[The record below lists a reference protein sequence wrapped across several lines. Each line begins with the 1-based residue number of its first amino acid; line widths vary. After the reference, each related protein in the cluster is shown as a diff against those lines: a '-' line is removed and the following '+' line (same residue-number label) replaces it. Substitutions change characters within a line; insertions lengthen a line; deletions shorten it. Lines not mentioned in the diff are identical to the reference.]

1 MCSDENVDSSNC
13 PQSCYTFTGKR
24 IGELGAADNQECC
37 SYAEQYVSSIENN
50 NAFVSFD
57 ESQECPKS
65 GIYNDVPEDFDSANY
80 EDKFAYGEQYF
91 LFSEV
96 KFGCSGCVSNV
107 SIYSSFAVNQDID
120 TAFQIWTTVKNDASN
135 QTALNLT
142 QEFKLTLTSGDS
154 IQWNG
159 YYQTTKTLNSS
170 ALCFNAGDVFGITMA
185 NDIDVFTA
193 KDSSGITYKTEERGN
208 CEVLRGLYFVKGIET
223 ASLPLIAVG
232 IISKVRIK
240 KRLS

>member
-1 MCSDENVDSSNC
+1 MSEAMNSIYFCFCFFFFFFFVECLSCWNHLCSNENVDSSNC
-13 PQSCYTFTGKR
+13 PQSCYTFTGKL

-80 EDKFAYGEQYF
+80 DDDKFAYGEQYF

-107 SIYSSFAVNQDID
+107 SIHSF
-120 TAFQIWTTVKNDASN
+120 FCSK
-135 QTALNLT
+135 
-142 QEFKLTLTSGDS
+142 SG
-154 IQWNG
+154 
-159 YYQTTKTLNSS
+159 Y
-170 ALCFNAGDVFGITMA
+170 
-185 NDIDVFTA
+185 
-193 KDSSGITYKTEERGN
+193 RH
-208 CEVLRGLYFVKGIET
+208 GLSDMDYC
-223 ASLPLIAVG
+223 
-232 IISKVRIK
+232 K
-240 KRLS
+240 K